1 MIGSLQRAGVPITIR
16 HHRTPQRSLVPATRA
31 ILSILGNAAV
41 LVSAARRVT
50 LLKAP
55 ELLTVNLAVTDIGM
69 ALSMY
74 PLSISSAFNHA
85 WIGGDTTCLYY
96 SLMGMIFSI
105 TSIMTLAVMGM
116 VRYLV
121 TGSPPK
127 TGIRFKR
134 RTIIMVICGIW
145 LYAILW
151 ALFPLL
157 GWGSY
162 GPEPFG
168 LACSIDW
175 TGYGE
180 SLNHATFIMTLSILC
195 TFLPCLAIVFT
206 YFGIAWKLHRAY
218 QSIQSNDFQY
228 GNIEKKITLMAV
240 MISTGFLIAWTPYVS
255 VSFWSMFH
263 SQEQDHMTPFIT
275 LLPCLF
281 AKSSTVYN
289 PVIYFIF
296 QRTTRQELQ
305 RLQRVMFCCYHQLN
319 SAAEVEKAEVQ
330 MGKGTNCNVYE
341 NGTDETC
348 VGLVGSP
355 CNQSG
360 RQVMSLE

>member
-1 MIGSLQRAGVPITIR
+1 MDDKYMSKLSPTVDFWAGIYLFII
-16 HHRTPQRSLVPATRA
+16 A
-31 ILSILGNAAV
+31 ILSIVGNAAV
-41 LVSAARRVT
+41 LVNAARRLT

-55 ELLTVNLAVTDIGM
+55 ELLTVNLAITDIGM

-85 WIGGDTTCLYY
+85 WIGGDTSCLYY
-96 SLMGMIFSI
+96 GLMGMIFSI

-121 TGSPPK
+121 TGSPPM
-127 TGIRFKR
+127 TGVKFQR
-134 RTIIMVICGIW
+134 RTISIVISGIW
-145 LYAILW
+145 LYAGLW

-180 SLNHATFIMTLSILC
+180 SLNHATFIMSLSVLC
-195 TFLPCLAIVFT
+195 TFLPCLTIVFT
-206 YFGIAWKLHRAY
+206 YFGIAWKLHKAY

-240 MISTGFLIAWTPYVS
+240 MISSGFLIAWTPYVI

-263 SQEQDHMTPFIT
+263 SLEQDHMAPVIT

-289 PVIYFIF
+289 PFIYFIF
-296 QRTTRQELQ
+296 QRSSSHKLLRLQ
-305 RLQRVMFCCYHQLN
+305 RLVFCCSHQASS
-319 SAAEVEKAEVQ
+319 SAERAELESKIV
-330 MGKGTNCNVYE
+330 KGSDCNIFEDGSDKV
-341 NGTDETC
+341 C
-348 VGLVGSP
+348 VGLMGAPGRHPGSEVTTV
-355 CNQSG
+355 S
-360 RQVMSLE
+360 